1 MVRRRPSMI
10 LLLDNYDSF
19 TWNLAHLI
27 GGLGHDVRV
36 HRNDQVTP
44 GEIVALAPAAVVIS
58 PGPCTPDQAGISLA
72 LVPACE
78 TAGIPLMGVCLG
90 HQAICQAH
98 GGRVVRARR
107 LMHGKVSGVRHAGT
121 GLFAGLPSP
130 LTMTRYHSLT
140 VEAASLPPHVRVT
153 AHADDD
159 EVMAVAVE
167 GTRTVGVQFH
177 PESIASEGGAALM
190 RAFLR
195 DAAPGKAAA

>member
-1 MVRRRPSMI
+1 MI

-27 GGLGHDVRV
+27 GGLGHEVRV
-36 HRNDQVTP
+36 HRNDQITP
-44 GEIVALAPAAVVIS
+44 EAILAARPDGVVIS
-58 PGPCTPDQAGISLA
+58 PGPCTPDEAGVSLA

-78 TAGIPLMGVCLG
+78 AAGVPLMGVCLG

-98 GGRVVRARR
+98 GGTVVRARR
-107 LMHGKVSGVRHAGT
+107 LMHGKVSGVTHGGE

-130 LTMTRYHSLT
+130 LRAARYHSLT
-140 VEAASLPPHVRVT
+140 VDAASLPPRLRVT
-153 AHADDD
+153 AWADDD

-190 RAFLR
+190 RNFL
-195 DAAPGKAAA
+195 AGGTLTEAAA